1 MARPVSV
8 PGNGLRIM
16 FEYEPFDAT
25 MERLRS
31 GDEAAATAVFQRY
44 LRRLIAL
51 AGKQFD
57 ARARERTDVEDA
69 VLSAFRTFFAR
80 AGRGEFDLT
89 GWGQL
94 WSLLAVITLRKC
106 ARRRRALNAARRNPS
121 REVDLQRLAGG
132 GLWQVPDRAASPVE
146 AAILS
151 ETIEEL
157 LRDLD
162 AGDRPIVEHILQGYT
177 AEETAARLDCSERT
191 VRRVRHRVKQ
201 CLERLIAPEGAGPS
215 SR

>member
-1 MARPVSV
+1 
-8 PGNGLRIM
+8 M

-31 GDEAAATAVFQRY
+31 GDEVAASEVFQRY

-57 ARARERTDVEDA
+57 ARQRERADVEDA
-69 VLSAFRTFFAR
+69 VLSAFRTFFSR

-106 ARRRRALNAARRNPS
+106 ARRRRAMMAARRDRS
-121 REVDLQRLAGG
+121 REVEARGAAG
-132 GLWQVPDRAASPVE
+132 AALGRVADPSPSPVE

-151 ETIEEL
+151 ETIEGLMREL
-157 LRDLD
+157 DD
-162 AGDRPIVEHILQGYT
+162 DDRPIVEHLLQGYT
-177 AEETAARLDCSERT
+177 AEEIAGRLDCSERT
-191 VRRVRHRVKQ
+191 VRRVRQRAKG
-201 CLERLIAPEGAGPS
+201 CLERLIEAEEIGP
-215 SR
+215 

>member
-1 MARPVSV
+1 
-8 PGNGLRIM
+8 M

-51 AGKQFD
+51 AAKQFD
-57 ARARERTDVEDA
+57 ARSRERADVEDA
-69 VLSAFRTFFAR
+69 VLSAFRTFFSR
-80 AGRGEFDLT
+80 AERGEFDLT

-106 ARRRRALNAARRNPS
+106 ARRRRALKAARRNPS
-121 REVDLQRLAGG
+121 RELDAQSATNGRL
-132 GLWQVPDRAASPVE
+132 WEVPDQAPSPVE
-146 AAILS
+146 AAIIS

-157 LRDLD
+157 LQDLD
-162 AGDRPIVEHILQGYT
+162 ADDRPIIEHILQGYT
-177 AEETAARLDCSERT
+177 ALETAARLDCSERT
-191 VRRVRHRVKQ
+191 VRRVRQRAKQ
-201 CLERLIAPEGAGPS
+201 CLERLIAPEVSG
-215 SR
+215 R

>member
-1 MARPVSV
+1 
-8 PGNGLRIM
+8 M

-31 GDEAAATAVFQRY
+31 GDEAAATEVFQRY

-57 ARARERTDVEDA
+57 ARVRERADVEDA
-69 VLSAFRTFFAR
+69 VLSAFRTFFSR
-80 AGRGEFDLT
+80 AGRGEFDLA

-106 ARRRRALNAARRNPS
+106 ARRRRAMKAARRDRS
-121 REVDLQRLAGG
+121 REVDARSVKSG
-132 GLWQVPDRAASPVE
+132 GLRQVPDPSPSPVE
-146 AAILS
+146 AAIIS

-157 LRDLD
+157 LRELD
-162 AGDRPIVEHILQGYT
+162 ADDRPIVEHILQGYT

-191 VRRVRHRVKQ
+191 VRRVRQRAKQ
-201 CLERLIAPEGAGPS
+201 CLERLID
-215 SR
+215 

>member
-1 MARPVSV
+1 
-8 PGNGLRIM
+8 M

-31 GDEAAATAVFQRY
+31 GDEAAAAAVFQRY

-57 ARARERTDVEDA
+57 ARLRERADVEGA
-69 VLSAFRTFFAR
+69 VLSAFRTFFSR

-94 WSLLAVITLRKC
+94 WSLLAVITVRKC
-106 ARRRRALNAARRNPS
+106 ARRRRALKTARRNPL
-121 REVDLQRLAGG
+121 RELDGERAHRAGLA
-132 GLWQVPDRAASPVE
+132 QVPDKGPSPVE

-157 LRDLD
+157 LQDLD
-162 AGDRPIVEHILQGYT
+162 ADDRAIVEHILQGYT
-177 AEETAARLDCSERT
+177 AEETALLLDCSERT
-191 VRRVRHRVKQ
+191 VRRVRQRAKH
-201 CLERLIAPEGAGPS
+201 CLERLVDQA
-215 SR
+215 

>member
-1 MARPVSV
+1 
-8 PGNGLRIM
+8 M

-31 GDEAAATAVFQRY
+31 GDEAAASEVFQRY

-57 ARARERTDVEDA
+57 ARGRERADVEDA
-69 VLSAFRTFFAR
+69 VVSAFRTFFAR

-106 ARRRRALNAARRNPS
+106 ARRRRALKAARRDPS
-121 REVDLQRLAGG
+121 REVDAQSVRDG
-132 GLWQVPDRAASPVE
+132 GLWQVPDQAPSPEE

-151 ETIEEL
+151 ETIAEL
-157 LRDLD
+157 LQDLD
-162 AGDRPIVEHILQGYT
+162 ADDRPIVEHILQGY
-177 AEETAARLDCSERT
+177 ASEETAARLDCSERT
-191 VRRVRHRVKQ
+191 VRRVRQRAKQ
-201 CLERLIAPEGAGPS
+201 CLERLLTPEGAGP
-215 SR
+215 

>member
-1 MARPVSV
+1 
-8 PGNGLRIM
+8 M

-31 GDEAAATAVFQRY
+31 GDEAAAAAVFQRY

-57 ARARERTDVEDA
+57 ARLRERADVEDA
-69 VLSAFRTFFAR
+69 VVSAFRSFFSR

-106 ARRRRALNAARRNPS
+106 ARRRRALKASRRNPL
-121 REVDLQRLAGG
+121 REVQAQRDRNG
-132 GLWQVPDRAASPVE
+132 GLWHVPDRAPSPVE

-151 ETIEEL
+151 ETISEL
-157 LRDLD
+157 LESLD
-162 AGDRPIVEHILQGYT
+162 PTDRPIVEHILQGYT
-177 AEETAARLDCSERT
+177 AQETSARLDCSERT
-191 VRRVRHRVKQ
+191 VRRVRQRAKQ
-201 CLERLIAPEGAGPS
+201 CLERLIAPEEAGP
-215 SR
+215 

>member
-1 MARPVSV
+1 
-8 PGNGLRIM
+8 M

-25 MERLRS
+25 MERVRS
-31 GDEAAATAVFQRY
+31 GDEAAAAEVFQRY

-57 ARARERTDVEDA
+57 ARVRERADVEDA
-69 VLSAFRTFFAR
+69 VLSAFRTFFSRAR
-80 AGRGEFDLT
+80 RGEFDLA

-106 ARRRRALNAARRNPS
+106 ARRRRALKAARRDLG
-121 REVDLQRLAGG
+121 REVDARDAKGNP
-132 GLWQVPDRAASPVE
+132 LWQVPDQAPSPVE

-157 LRDLD
+157 LQELD
-162 AGDRPIVEHILQGYT
+162 ADDRPIIEHILQGYT

-191 VRRVRHRVKQ
+191 VRRVRQRAKQ
-201 CLERLIAPEGAGPS
+201 CLERLIQPEGAGP
-215 SR
+215 

>member
-1 MARPVSV
+1 
-8 PGNGLRIM
+8 M

-31 GDEAAATAVFQRY
+31 GDEAAATEVFRRY

-57 ARARERTDVEDA
+57 ARERERADVEDA
-69 VLSAFRTFFAR
+69 VVSAFRTFFSR

-106 ARRRRALNAARRNPS
+106 ARRRRAMKAARRDTN
-121 REVDLQRLAGG
+121 REVDLQGARGD
-132 GLWQVPDRAASPVE
+132 GLRDIPDPSPSPVE

-157 LRDLD
+157 LRELD
-162 AGDRPIVEHILQGYT
+162 AEDRPIVERILQGYT
-177 AEETAARLDCSERT
+177 AEEIAARLDCSERT
-191 VRRVRHRVKQ
+191 VRRVRQRAKQ
-201 CLERLIAPEGAGPS
+201 CLERLID
-215 SR
+215 

>member
-1 MARPVSV
+1 
-8 PGNGLRIM
+8 M

-51 AGKQFD
+51 AAKQFD
-57 ARARERTDVEDA
+57 ARMRERADVEDA
-69 VLSAFRTFFAR
+69 VLSAFRTFFSR

-106 ARRRRALNAARRNPS
+106 ARRRRALKAARRDPA
-121 REVDLQRLAGG
+121 REVDAQSVSNG
-132 GLWQVPDRAASPVE
+132 GLWQIPDQAPSPVE

-151 ETIEEL
+151 ETIDEL
-157 LRDLD
+157 LLDLD
-162 AGDRPIVEHILQGYT
+162 DDDRPIVEHILQGYT

-191 VRRVRHRVKQ
+191 VRRVRQRAKQ
-201 CLERLIAPEGAGPS
+201 CLERLIGHA
-215 SR
+215 

>member
-1 MARPVSV
+1 
-8 PGNGLRIM
+8 M

-44 LRRLIAL
+44 LGRLIAL

-57 ARARERTDVEDA
+57 ARVRERADVEDA

-80 AGRGEFDLT
+80 ARRGEFDMT

-94 WSLLAVITLRKC
+94 WSLLAIITLRKC
-106 ARRRRALNAARRNPS
+106 SRRRRALRAARRDRS
-121 REVDLQRLAGG
+121 REVDIQGARGGRL
-132 GLWQVPDRAASPVE
+132 LQVPDPAPSPVE
-146 AAILS
+146 AAILY

-157 LRDLD
+157 LQDLD
-162 AGDRPIVEHILQGYT
+162 ADDRPIVEHILQGYT

-191 VRRVRHRVKQ
+191 VRRVRQRAKQ
-201 CLERLIAPEGAGPS
+201 CLERLIQPERAGP
-215 SR
+215 

>member
-1 MARPVSV
+1 
-8 PGNGLRIM
+8 M

-57 ARARERTDVEDA
+57 ARGRERADVEDA
-69 VLSAFRTFFAR
+69 VLSVFRTFFSRAR
-80 AGRGEFDLT
+80 RGEFDLT

-106 ARRRRALNAARRNPS
+106 ARRRRALRAARRDRS
-121 REVDLQRLAGG
+121 REVDAQGARGG
-132 GLWQVPDRAASPVE
+132 GLSQVPDPAPSPVE

-157 LRDLD
+157 LQDLD
-162 AGDRPIVEHILQGYT
+162 ADDRPIVEHILQGYT

-191 VRRVRHRVKQ
+191 VRRVRQRAKQ
-201 CLERLIAPEGAGPS
+201 CLERLIQPEGAGP
-215 SR
+215 